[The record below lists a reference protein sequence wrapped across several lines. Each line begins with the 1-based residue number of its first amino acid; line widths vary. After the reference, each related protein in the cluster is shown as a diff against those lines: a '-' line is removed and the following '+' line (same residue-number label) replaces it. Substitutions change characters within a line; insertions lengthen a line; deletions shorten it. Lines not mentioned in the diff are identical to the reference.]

1 MTFLL
6 YYFARLPS
14 QNDVTSESYTTS
26 PFFVTINTILFV
38 FSCHSG
44 SWVEITSSLDARSLA
59 GSSITNTPATVGQIP
74 TSDPTTSSDLVN
86 DSATLPGK
94 DFTEVKQ
101 VGLRC
106 MEKLLLDASRESV
119 MSSFSP
125 RDGLSDCEGIG
136 SQSISPISPSSP
148 LMLVEG
154 DSLMMGSNVSF
165 VEAMLMSKDDLM
177 ERGRRISSDW
187 LWDWS
192 TVSPAASERKSG
204 QRHPSSSSSK
214 ADQSKSQQMQLK
226 GQKLM
231 EHQLDWRTFLE
242 QQAAQKKLSL
252 RQWATRRGFFSKEVL
267 SIFLLSN
274 ILSLILGAGIG
285 YTVLIRRSL

>member
-1 MTFLL
+1 MNNQP
-6 YYFARLPS
+6 A
-14 QNDVTSESYTTS
+14 
-26 PFFVTINTILFV
+26 
-38 FSCHSG
+38 
-44 SWVEITSSLDARSLA
+44 SSLE
-59 GSSITNTPATVGQIP
+59 V
-74 TSDPTTSSDLVN
+74 
-86 DSATLPGK
+86 K
-94 DFTEVKQ
+94 DFSEVKQ

-119 MSSFSP
+119 ISSFSP
-125 RDGLSDCEGIG
+125 RDSDCEGIG

-154 DSLMMGSNVSF
+154 DTDSLMMLHNNNASF
-165 VEAMLMSKDDLM
+165 VEAMLLSKDELM
-177 ERGRRISSDW
+177 ERGRKISSDW

-192 TVSPAASERKSG
+192 TVSPPASERKSG
-204 QRHPSSSSSK
+204 QRNLSSSSSK
-214 ADQSKSQQMQLK
+214 EQQSKNITCQIQNSKHGPQQ
-226 GQKLM
+226 LM

-242 QQAAQKKLSL
+242 QQAQQKKLSL
-252 RQWATRRGFFSKEVL
+252 RQWATRRGFFSSEVL